1 MSKYTQKQE
10 TEIVRDAMT
19 LTTAIQIGEEEL
31 SKQKSKQFKQK
42 PAAPFHK
49 ILDIPK
55 IQPQIPEA
63 PKTKYSYSE
72 HLKTFIK
79 GKNKFIAIGV
89 IAALFLLLCISM
101 GVVGLSMF
109 IMLAMIAVPVLL
121 VIAFL
126 DYQKKKKELN
136 QQLAQSPEYLKSVEE
151 AKRFAEENQQKA
163 KEEIAQKQAEIDAKY
178 KSDLEHY
185 NNVILPE
192 YNREYDAWKITQK
205 LKIEMLEE
213 ELQLNKETLDAL
225 YTSTNIISNRYRT
238 LGILKWLYDEL
249 SSSDITFER
258 AIDLYNAQSL
268 EDQVKGMGGQIAAA
282 INDMHSSMISG
293 FNSVYE
299 AVEAGNEEL
308 AKTRRDQNLAN
319 TAGIIQRHNLNKMV
333 KNQNGMLDKYFN
345 Q

>member
-1 MSKYTQKQE
+1 MAIKQRKKAIMNKYTQKQE

-31 SKQKSKQFKQK
+31 SKQKSKQFKSK
-42 PAAPFHK
+42 PAAPLHK
-49 ILDIPK
+49 ILEVPK
-55 IQPQIPEA
+55 AKVQMPPE
-63 PKTKYSYSE
+63 PKSDYSFTD
-72 HLKTFIK
+72 HLKANLIW
-79 GKNKFIAIGV
+79 V
-89 IAALFLLLCISM
+89 IIFFPVFLLY
-101 GVVGLSMF
+101 
-109 IMLAMIAVPVLL
+109 
-121 VIAFL
+121 IAFA
-126 DYQKKKKELN
+126 YFQYTTKKREIEEELKHSDAN
-136 QQLAQSPEYLKSVEE
+136 YLKSLDE
-151 AKRFAEENQQKA
+151 AKKKAEAEQK
-163 KEEIAQKQAEIDAKY
+163 KINEEIAQKQAEIDAKY

-192 YNREYDAWKITQK
+192 YNREYDAWKIAQK
-205 LKIEMLEE
+205 LKIELLEE

-238 LGILKWLYDEL
+238 LEILKWLYDEL

-268 EDQVKGMGGQIAAA
+268 EDHIKGMGGQIAAA